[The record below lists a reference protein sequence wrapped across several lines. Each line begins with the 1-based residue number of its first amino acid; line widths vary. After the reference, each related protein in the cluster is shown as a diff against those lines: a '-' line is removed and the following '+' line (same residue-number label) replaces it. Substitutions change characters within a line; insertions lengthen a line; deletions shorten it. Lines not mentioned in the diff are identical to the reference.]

1 MILDNIH
8 KLEKNLRKRVHFL
21 TKCIIIKVSE
31 KNVRKGINMA
41 KITEGYMP
49 YLGYQTY
56 YRIVGER
63 KDNGKAPLIC
73 LHGGPGSTH
82 NYFEVLDNVADDD
95 DRMIVMYD
103 QIGCGNS
110 YLDGHPE
117 LWNQKVWLDELE
129 ALRKHLNL
137 DVCHII
143 GQSWGGMMQI
153 AYAVDYHPEGVKS
166 FIISSGHP
174 SSSLWERE
182 GLRRIKMMPQDMQ
195 DAINHALETG
205 DFTGEAYDA
214 AVAEYMDRY
223 CNYWIGDEAPE
234 CCTRPKKSGTE
245 SYVEGWGP
253 NEFAPT
259 GTLKDFEYIDRL
271 GEIKIPSLICSG
283 ISDLCSPLVAK
294 TMADGIPNSKWIL
307 WERAR
312 HTCFV
317 DRHDDYCVELIK
329 WMNEHDK

>member
-1 MILDNIH
+1 
-8 KLEKNLRKRVHFL
+8 
-21 TKCIIIKVSE
+21 
-31 KNVRKGINMA
+31 MA

-63 KDNGKAPLIC
+63 KDNGKAPMNC
-73 LHGGPGSTH
+73 LHGDPSSTH
-82 NYFEVLDNVADDD
+82 NYYEVLDNLADDD

-117 LWNQKVWLDELE
+117 LWNQKVWLDELD
-129 ALRKHLNL
+129 ALREHLGL

-153 AYAVDYHPEGVKS
+153 AYAIDYKPQGVKS

-174 SSSLWERE
+174 SSSMWESE

-195 DAINHALETG
+195 DAINHALSTG

-223 CNYWIGDEAPE
+223 CNYWLGEDAPE
-234 CCTRPKKSGTE
+234 CCKRTKISGCE
-245 SYVEGWGP
+245 SYVEGRGP
-253 NEFAPT
+253 IVFAPT
-259 GTLKDFEYIDRL
+259 GTLKDFEYVVRL
-271 GEIKIPSLICSG
+271 GEIDVSSLICSG
-283 ISDLCSPLVAK
+283 ISDLCSPLIAK

-307 WERAR
+307 WERSR

-317 DRHDDYCVELIK
+317 DRHDDYCKEIIE
-329 WMNEHDK
+329 WMNKYD

>member
-1 MILDNIH
+1 M
-8 KLEKNLRKRVHFL
+8 V
-21 TKCIIIKVSE
+21 
-31 KNVRKGINMA
+31 

-56 YRIVGER
+56 YRIAGED
-63 KDNGKAPLIC
+63 KKNGKAPLIC

-82 NYFEVLDNVADDD
+82 NYFEVLDTVAEQD

-117 LWNQKVWLDELE
+117 LWTQKVWLDELVE
-129 ALRKHLNL
+129 LRKYLGL
-137 DVCHII
+137 DTCHII

-153 AYAVDYHPEGVKS
+153 AYAIDYKPEGVKS

-182 GLRRIKMMPQDMQ
+182 GLRRIRMMPEDMQ
-195 DAINHALETG
+195 DAIRKAIETS
-205 DFTGEAYDA
+205 DFTGEEYLK
-214 AVAEYMDRY
+214 AVDEYMARY
-223 CNYWIGDEAPE
+223 CDFWLGEDVPE
-234 CCTRPKKSGTE
+234 CCKRPKRVGTE
-245 SYVEGWGP
+245 SYVYGWGP
-253 NEFAPT
+253 NEFVPS

-294 TMADGIPNSKWIL
+294 TMADGIPDSKWIL

-317 DRHDDYCVELIK
+317 DRKEDYCRELTV
-329 WMNEHDK
+329 WMREHD

>member
-1 MILDNIH
+1 M
-8 KLEKNLRKRVHFL
+8 
-21 TKCIIIKVSE
+21 
-31 KNVRKGINMA
+31 
-41 KITEGYMP
+41 
-49 YLGYQTY
+49 
-56 YRIVGER
+56 
-63 KDNGKAPLIC
+63 IC

-82 NYFEVLDNVADDD
+82 NYYEVLDNVADDD

-117 LWNQKVWLDELE
+117 LWNQKVWLDELD
-129 ALRKHLNL
+129 ALRKHLGL
-137 DVCHII
+137 DECHII

-153 AYAVDYHPEGVKS
+153 AYAIDYKPQGIKS

-223 CNYWIGDEAPE
+223 CNYWLGEDAPE
-234 CCTRPKKSGTE
+234 CCKRPKKSGSE

-317 DRHDDYCVELIK
+317 DRHDDYCVELIN
-329 WMNEHDK
+329 WMNKYD

>member
-1 MILDNIH
+1 
-8 KLEKNLRKRVHFL
+8 
-21 TKCIIIKVSE
+21 
-31 KNVRKGINMA
+31 
-41 KITEGYMP
+41 MP

-63 KDNGKAPLIC
+63 KNNGKAPLIC

-82 NYFEVLDNVADDD
+82 NYYEVLDNVADDD

-129 ALRKHLNL
+129 ALRKHLGL
-137 DVCHII
+137 DECHII

-153 AYAVDYHPEGVKS
+153 AYALDYKPQGVKS

-223 CNYWIGDEAPE
+223 CNYWLGDDVPE
-234 CCTRPKKSGTE
+234 CCKRPKKSGSE

-259 GTLKDFEYIDRL
+259 GSLRDFEYIDRL
-271 GEIKIPSLICSG
+271 GEIEIPSLICSG

-329 WMNEHDK
+329 WMNQYD

>member
-1 MILDNIH
+1 
-8 KLEKNLRKRVHFL
+8 
-21 TKCIIIKVSE
+21 
-31 KNVRKGINMA
+31 MA

-82 NYFEVLDNVADDD
+82 NYYEVLDNLADDD

-117 LWNQKVWLDELE
+117 LWNQKVWLDELD
-129 ALRKHLNL
+129 ALRKHLGL

-153 AYAVDYHPEGVKS
+153 AYAIDYKPEGVKS

-174 SSSLWERE
+174 SSSMWERE

-195 DAINHALETG
+195 DAINHA
-205 DFTGEAYDA
+205 YDA

-223 CNYWIGDEAPE
+223 CNYWLGEDAPE
-234 CCTRPKKSGTE
+234 CCKRPKKSGSE

-259 GTLKDFEYIDRL
+259 GTLKDFEYVDRL
-271 GEIKIPSLICSG
+271 GEIEIPSLICSG
-283 ISDLCSPLVAK
+283 ISDLCSPLIAK

-307 WERAR
+307 WERSR

-317 DRHDDYCVELIK
+317 DRHDDYCKEIIE
-329 WMNEHDK
+329 WMNKYD

>member
-1 MILDNIH
+1 
-8 KLEKNLRKRVHFL
+8 
-21 TKCIIIKVSE
+21 
-31 KNVRKGINMA
+31 MA

-82 NYFEVLDNVADDD
+82 NYYEVLDNLADDD

-117 LWNQKVWLDELE
+117 LWNQKVWLDELD
-129 ALRKHLNL
+129 ALREHLGL

-153 AYAVDYHPEGVKS
+153 AYAIDYKPQCVKS

-174 SSSLWERE
+174 SSSMWESE

-195 DAINHALETG
+195 DAINHALSTG

-223 CNYWIGDEAPE
+223 CNYWLGEDAPE
-234 CCTRPKKSGTE
+234 CCKRPIKSGSE

-259 GTLKDFEYIDRL
+259 GTLKDFEYVDRL
-271 GEIKIPSLICSG
+271 GEIEIPSLICSG
-283 ISDLCSPLVAK
+283 ISDLCSPLIAK

-307 WERAR
+307 WERSR

-317 DRHDDYCVELIK
+317 DRHDDYCKEIIE
-329 WMNEHDK
+329 WMNKYD

>member
-1 MILDNIH
+1 
-8 KLEKNLRKRVHFL
+8 
-21 TKCIIIKVSE
+21 
-31 KNVRKGINMA
+31 
-41 KITEGYMP
+41 
-49 YLGYQTY
+49 
-56 YRIVGER
+56 
-63 KDNGKAPLIC
+63 
-73 LHGGPGSTH
+73 
-82 NYFEVLDNVADDD
+82 
-95 DRMIVMYD
+95 MYD

-129 ALRKHLNL
+129 ALRDHLGL

-153 AYAVDYHPEGVKS
+153 AYAVDYDPKGVKS

-223 CNYWIGDEAPE
+223 CNYWLGEDAPE
-234 CCTRPKKSGTE
+234 CCTRPKKSGSE

-283 ISDLCSPLVAK
+283 ISDLCSPLIAK

-307 WERAR
+307 WERSR

-317 DRHDDYCVELIK
+317 DRHDDYCKEIIE
-329 WMNEHDK
+329 WMNKYD

>member
-1 MILDNIH
+1 MA
-8 KLEKNLRKRVHFL
+8 
-21 TKCIIIKVSE
+21 KCIIIKVSE

-214 AVAEYMDRY
+214 AVDEYMDRY

>member
-1 MILDNIH
+1 MIPGF
-8 KLEKNLRKRVHFL
+8 EATER
-21 TKCIIIKVSE
+21 IID
-31 KNVRKGINMA
+31 MA

-49 YLGYQTY
+49 FMGYKTY
-56 YRIVGER
+56 YRIAGEAA
-63 KDNGKAPLIC
+63 DNKAPLIC

-82 NYFEVLDNVADDD
+82 NYFEVLDNVADEDG
-95 DRMIVMYD
+95 RQIISYD

-117 LWNQKVWLDELE
+117 LWNKEVWLDELE
-129 ALRKHLNL
+129 ALRDYLGIEK
-137 DVCHII
+137 CHII

-153 AYAVDYHPEGVKS
+153 AYAVDRHPSGVLS

-182 GLRRIKMMPQDMQ
+182 GLRRIKMMPPDMQ
-195 DAINHALETG
+195 EVIYHALDTG
-205 DFTGEAYDA
+205 EFSGEAYERA
-214 AVAEYMDRY
+214 EAEYMARY
-223 CNYWIGDEAPE
+223 CDYWEKDLPE
-234 CCTRPKKSGTE
+234 CCTRPKKSGRE
-245 SYVEGWGP
+245 AYVCGWGP

-271 GEIKIPSLICSG
+271 GEIEVPSLIMSG

-294 TMADGIPNSKWIL
+294 TMHDGIKGSEWIL

-317 DRHDDYCVELIK
+317 DRHDDYCRELIK
-329 WMNEHDK
+329 WMNKHDG